1 MRRDSVYRAVGW
13 FLLALAVRG
22 AFLTSHR
29 DRDWPYSIFYYVDSM
44 AYYRYAEG
52 LARGTRADA
61 EVLYHP
67 PLTGWFTWLQFRLWG
82 LPPAPGWRYKL
93 GFAFVNALTVALTY
107 VYLRRWGF
115 PGLAPWAA
123 LWLTFAFAMLEV
135 SSTPNAE
142 TLYMLGLLL
151 TLGTL
156 LAGNARPG
164 LTWGLLAGAVGG
176 ATSLARAEHLSLFVL
191 LSAYLIFRAFRNR
204 TGWSRPRRLWLVGL
218 ILGLLA
224 PLVPWTLYTAT
235 VLHRIN
241 AQLQT
246 IGAPPVRSWA
256 LITQYDAFN
265 FAIANHPQA
274 DGGFD
279 PALVPTAARTG
290 RLSLADPAARLYYD
304 AGYRLGWQWIREDPA
319 RFGRLVLRKVD
330 RWLRGLSLGWG
341 VSNWPG
347 GLTGVRYPADAFVP
361 DRRWLQW
368 PLLACLGMGLLVGLR
383 HFAPLGALLVIV
395 VLHRLIV
402 TVLFFGYARNLIAIY
417 PVVVILS
424 LWGGIALV
432 RSLGRM
438 LRISVS
444 SRWTRW
450 GWTVLMTVF
459 TVHACLHFGA
469 LRNYMASGPVD
480 ERGKIIQDA
489 TVRIW
494 LAPEARP

>member
-1 MRRDSVYRAVGW
+1 MRSSPIYSVLGW

-52 LARGTRADA
+52 LARGALADA

-93 GFAFVNALTVALTY
+93 GFAVVNALTVALAY
-107 VYLRRWGF
+107 VYLRRWNF
-115 PGLAPWAA
+115 PGLAPWVA
-123 LWLTFAFAMLEV
+123 LWLTFSFAMLEV

-151 TLGTL
+151 TLGAL
-156 LAGNARPG
+156 MEGHARPG
-164 LTWGLLAGAVGG
+164 LAWGLLAGVIGG
-176 ATSLARAEHLSLFVL
+176 VTSLARAEHLSLFAL
-191 LSAYLIFRAFRNR
+191 LSAYLTFRGRTQWFRDR
-204 TGWSRPRRLWLVGL
+204 SLWLAGL
-218 ILGLLA
+218 VLGLLA
-224 PLVPWTLYTAT
+224 VLVPWTLYTAT
-235 VLHRIN
+235 VLRRIN
-241 AQLQT
+241 GQLRSMGVSP
-246 IGAPPVRSWA
+246 IRSWA

-265 FAIANHPQA
+265 FALANHPQA

-290 RLSLADPAARLYYD
+290 RLSLTDPVARLYYD
-304 AGYRLGWQWIREDPA
+304 AGYRLGWQWIRQEPA

-341 VSNWPG
+341 VSDWPG
-347 GLTGVRYPADAFVP
+347 GLTGVRYAADAFVP

-368 PLLACLGMGLLVGLR
+368 PLLVALGVGLIVGLR
-383 HFAPLGALLVIV
+383 RFSPLGVLLVFV
-395 VLHRLIV
+395 VLHRLVV
-402 TVLFFGYARNLIAIY
+402 TALFFGYTRNMIVIY
-417 PVVVILS
+417 PVVVVLS
-424 LWGGIALV
+424 LWGVTA
-432 RSLGRM
+432 LGRP
-438 LRISVS
+438 LGKTFRLSVS
-444 SRWTRW
+444 PRWVRL
-450 GWTVLMTVF
+450 GFVVLLGVF
-459 TVHACLHFGA
+459 TAHALLHVGA
-469 LRNYMASGPVD
+469 LRNYMASGPAD

-489 TVRIW
+489 TIRLW
-494 LAPEARP
+494 PAPDARP